1 MKHYPVE
8 NIRNIALLGHGSSGK
23 TTLVESLLYTLGVTK
38 RQGVVDNGNTVSDYD
53 KEEIE
58 RKYSIS
64 TSVIPLEYKDDKFNI
79 LDTPGYFDFYGE
91 VESALRVAGGAVIV
105 VDASSGVEV
114 GTEKAWEMTEE
125 LNIPKIIFL
134 NKMDKENI
142 DYLKV
147 VEELKEKFGKKI
159 APFEIPMYQGD
170 KFVGFV
176 SVVDRSARV
185 FDESGSMKDVDL
197 PKEYEEMIDPLYNM
211 LVESVAETDEAL
223 LDKFFEG
230 EPFTEEE
237 IRIGLRK
244 GVIAG
249 DTVPVIT
256 GSALHSQGSMAI
268 LKLAAK
274 YLPTPYD
281 NSKNGVNVGKHP
293 GTGEDVEFK
302 VDKDEA
308 FSAIVFKTIVDQ
320 FVGKISIMK
329 INSGTLK
336 KDMEILNVSK
346 DKVEKL
352 QNIFFLRGKEQLP
365 LESAGVGD
373 IVATSKLTSVST
385 GDTLA
390 TKAKPVIYDGIKFP
404 EPCLYMAVEPKDKKD
419 EDKIGPA
426 LQKLTEEDPT
436 FTVSR
441 NAETR
446 QMLIGG
452 MGTIQL
458 QIITSKL
465 KNLYGVSV
473 ELVDQKIAYRETI
486 KGSSDVQGKHKKQ
499 SGGSGQYGDVHI
511 RFSPSTQDFEFDEEI
526 FGGSVPKQYIPAVE
540 KGLRECLEHGVL
552 AGFPVVKIK
561 AVLYDGS
568 YHDVDSNENAFK
580 MAASLAFKKGMKEAK
595 PVLLEPIMRI
605 EIVIPDSYMGDI
617 MGDMNRRRGKIL
629 GMEQGANGKQIVMAE
644 APQSE
649 LFSYA
654 TDLRSM
660 TQARGSFS
668 LKFDRYEELPH
679 ELAEKIIAQYGGGE

>member
-1 MKHYPVE
+1 MKQYPVE
-8 NIRNIALLGHGSSGK
+8 NIRNIAFLGHGGSGK
-23 TTLVESLLYTLGVTK
+23 TSLVESLLFSLGVTK

-91 VESALRVAGGAVIV
+91 LSSALRVAGGAVIV

-147 VEELKEKFGKKI
+147 IEELKEKFGKKI
-159 APFEIPMYQGD
+159 APFEIPMYQGE

-176 SVVDRSARV
+176 NVVDRSARV
-185 FDESGSMKDVDL
+185 FDGSSMKDIDL
-197 PKEYEEMIDPLYNM
+197 PKEYEEMIDPLYEM

-223 LDKFFEG
+223 MEKFFEG
-230 EPFTEEE
+230 EPFTVEE
-237 IRIGLRK
+237 IRKGLRK

-256 GSALHSQGSMAI
+256 GSALHSQGSMAV
-268 LKLAAK
+268 LKLAAR
-274 YLPTPYD
+274 YLPTPLD
-281 NSKNGVNVGKHP
+281 RSKGGMQVGKHP
-293 GTGEDVEFK
+293 ESGAEVELK
-302 VDKDEA
+302 VENNEA

-329 INSGTLK
+329 VMSGTLK

-346 DKVEKL
+346 DKTEKI
-352 QNIFFLRGKEQLP
+352 QNIFYLRGKEQIP
-365 LESAGVGD
+365 VDAAGVGE
-373 IVATSKLTSVST
+373 IVATSKLASISS

-390 TKAKPVIYDGIKFP
+390 TKAKPVLYEGIPYP
-404 EPCLYMAVEPKDKKD
+404 EPCLFMAVEPKDKKD
-419 EDKIGPA
+419 EDKIGPS

-436 FTVSR
+436 FTVMR
-441 NAETR
+441 NPETR

-452 MGTIQL
+452 MGNIQL

-473 ELVDQKIAYRETI
+473 DLVDQKIAYRETI

-511 RFSPSTQDFEFDEEI
+511 RFSPAQEDFEFSEEI

-552 AGFPVVKIK
+552 AGFPVVKVK

-605 EIVIPDSYMGDI
+605 EILIPDDYMGDI

-629 GMEQGANGKQIVMAE
+629 GMEQAKNGRQMVLAE

-654 TDLRSM
+654 SDLRSM
-660 TQARGSFS
+660 TQARGSFTI
-668 LKFDRYEELPH
+668 KFDRYEELPH
-679 ELAEKIIAQYGGGE
+679 ELAEKVIAAHNVE